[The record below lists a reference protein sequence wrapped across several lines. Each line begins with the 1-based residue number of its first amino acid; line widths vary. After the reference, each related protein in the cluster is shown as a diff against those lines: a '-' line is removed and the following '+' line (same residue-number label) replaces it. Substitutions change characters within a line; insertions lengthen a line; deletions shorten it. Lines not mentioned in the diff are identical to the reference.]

1 MWTANATSEFR
12 AWLGWPLYE
21 EPSSPLSLVAV
32 GLCLAIA
39 GAITSGLG
47 MNLMRA
53 SSRHEGE
60 QPLYCRKRFL
70 LGVAMACCINAVLDS
85 VAFAVAPLSVI
96 APIGGLTIVSSTV
109 AAHLGCCD
117 EREFVTHRQVVP
129 ISIIVLGV
137 AVVSVYGPRP
147 VPSFDVV
154 DLLHNLTRPE
164 FLLYNAMAAT
174 TLVLTHAGLHMKW
187 MRTDWIGTTICTA
200 VASGMCSG
208 ITQVLLKLM
217 AICIARY
224 LSTGFVPWDQPLMF
238 VAVTELVVVALLLL
252 YSMNVCLSSAPVC
265 IAASLYQTNVI
276 LWTIVASNAF
286 YDDLQDVHS
295 AQMRWFMG
303 GAMLVLSG
311 LTSLVGMQPETT
323 PITLERVPKREPLA
337 TGADP
342 HAPSPV
348 VEPAFEREGSCGGDD
363 LEEKPIGSNGS
374 APMASEPCARPCS
387 PSSFRSH
394 T

>member
-1 MWTANATSEFR
+1 MSVAATTPSVANATGEFR
-12 AWLGWPLYE
+12 AWLPWPPQE
-21 EPSSPLSLVAV
+21 GSASQLSLVAV
-32 GLCLAIA
+32 GIGLAIV

-53 SSRHEGE
+53 SSRHESE
-60 QPLYCRKRFL
+60 HPLYCRRRFL

-117 EREFVTHRQVVP
+117 EREFVTRHQALP
-129 ISIIVLGV
+129 ILLIVIGV

-147 VPSFDVV
+147 VPSFDVIE
-154 DLLHNLTRPE
+154 LLRNLVRPE
-164 FLLYNAMAAT
+164 FLLYSAAT
-174 TLVLTHAGLHMKW
+174 AATLALTHIGLHMKW

-217 AICIARY
+217 AICIARFMA
-224 LSTGFVPWDQPLMF
+224 TGFVPWGQPLF
-238 VAVTELVVVALLLL
+238 FLAATELATVALLLL
-252 YSMNVCLSSAPVC
+252 RSMNVCLSSAPLCV
-265 IAASLYQTNVI
+265 AASLYQTNVI

-286 YDDLQDVHS
+286 YDDLQEVHS
-295 AQMRWFMG
+295 TQMRWFMG

-311 LTSLVGMQPETT
+311 LTSLVGMQPQTT
-323 PITLERVPKREPLA
+323 QVTLERVPKHEPITK
-337 TGADP
+337 TGDAR
-342 HAPSPV
+342 ALSPV
-348 VEPAFEREGSCGGDD
+348 VETVSERDGTCDGEGGAEDGEAQAERGGTV
-363 LEEKPIGSNGS
+363 PT
-374 APMASEPCARPCS
+374 ASEP
-387 PSSFRSH
+387 
-394 T
+394 